1 MYVDGGNGPGGGAER
16 RRPRHGLVA
25 AACVGFVA
33 TMAAAAYAS
42 VPLYSMFCSLTGF
55 GGATRVGAA
64 APDTVLD
71 RTMKIRFDANVAPGL
86 PWDFKPEQREVE
98 VKVGETKMVYYLAR
112 NQAGTPTYGNATYN
126 VTPAQAGF
134 YFVKMQCFCFN
145 EQVLE
150 GKEKVDMPVVF
161 FIDPAIEQ
169 DEDLKSVKTITL
181 SYTFFPAKAPTQPV
195 ARNSVGTGSGEAGK
209 AM

>member
-1 MYVDGGNGPGGGAER
+1 MDGEGANGGAGNVER
-16 RRPRHGLVA
+16 RKPRHGLVA

-33 TMAAAAYAS
+33 AMGAAAYAS
-42 VPLYSMFCSLTGF
+42 VPLYTMFCSLTGF
-55 GGATRVGAA
+55 GGATRVGTA
-64 APDTVLD
+64 APETVID
-71 RTMKIRFDANVAPGL
+71 RSMKIRFDANVAPGL
-86 PWDFKPEQREVE
+86 PWEFKPEQREVE
-98 VKVGETKMVYYLAR
+98 VKVGETKMVYYLAA
-112 NQAGTPTYGNATYN
+112 NQAGAPTYGNATYN

-181 SYTFFPAKAPTQPV
+181 SYTFFPAKAPSQPV
-195 ARNSVGTGSGEAGK
+195 ARNAVGQGTGEAGK